1 MAEAGL
7 ILRGV
12 VNYVDGYGTNE
23 KISTNIATAYHDGLV
38 VKGKMDKRTSLPSG
52 SNSVIE
58 QSNGTLITL
67 SLKGKSNIPAPY
79 GGGDLLGTGLIR
91 FINPETGSIS
101 QSDVTFGSG
110 KTIVNGIEKTSDNG
124 YIVYGQ
130 TKEDLFDTKPGGAT
144 DAFVI
149 KYKSNG
155 TQQWSRVFNTH
166 LHESISGLDIDDIG
180 NIYLSGRTSFDLS
193 EPRNGESSWYD
204 QQLGG
209 RYYAA
214 FSAKLSPEG
223 EVLTLNAFH
232 PHYNTGGIDI
242 AANSQGSLV
251 ATYLAGS
258 GRNNPTDYTYISQN
272 NKALWTINSS
282 VESHY
287 ANVEKLHDSDNFA
300 ITTSSNEVSLVD
312 AYGSIYKNFKSQSGT
327 HIYDIEVTKNSIYL
341 LSRALKSDNLT
352 SNTPLMVTTYDLQG
366 ELKASAEKITG
377 TAEFIHDNKYDL
389 TVLENGNYVIS
400 GSSKEQN
407 DEYREVIIF
416 NPKLSDKIICGSS
429 LYTIVEGP
437 SWTHAS
443 SNARQLGG
451 YLASINSEKEDHFV
465 NTKLALPGHKD
476 RKTENWFW
484 IGIRGNTDGT
494 ITLSSG
500 EDIKYSNWHSGGGPN
515 DPLLSTY
522 LSSIGYSGVL
532 EPYIRTSG
540 EWSSLRGTNHS
551 GNTIDVNPNGFD
563 ISGIAEIPFI
573 RRGDSAYVIVEGPT
587 WEEAEAN
594 ANSLGGHLVSINDAD
609 ENRWLHSTFEIG
621 AQKVDKKSTWTGFW
635 SGLTDKES
643 EGSWKWINGEEVE
656 YLNWGHDEPN
666 AGNID
671 NYMLLGWSEDQ
682 KWDDASNNLVN
693 AHNVR
698 LFGIAEIKLTPNNA
712 PTGKPIL
719 TGDFEVGKTISI
731 DASAIKDTDNHEYW
745 SPTYQYS
752 WEVSSNNG
760 STWAALSN
768 SDATDADNTYTLT
781 SEESDKQLRGVV
793 RYLDGYGT
801 NEMLLSDASLVKSVV
816 NRSVLSIDFDGDA
829 AIGQSIAL
837 PISLDGANGLQA
849 FELVL
854 AYDSDIF
861 SLPTSSSAYSAP
873 DLTSDWSFLLNNNV
887 PGQIKIAGFGIKS
900 LTANSGALINLNL
913 NINDGIDPTTTTLD
927 LVSASL
933 NEDAIDVSLQDLDL
947 QITPPSFQVL
957 GARQLAS
964 GLALKLYEAP
974 DLDALNLYD
983 GNDTSVDQPDLLLT
997 RTDGQTVDDLSIHW
1011 QADSK
1016 ELFLLQTDSL
1026 TGAALTPNTSDRLDP
1041 GDYKLTIASRADGL
1055 IAAASGDWLD
1065 GDQDG
1070 TPGGDYSYSFSKT
1083 TSDHLIS
1090 IGDTTR
1096 GPGQKLGLNG
1106 HDTRANITGLPVLI
1120 STETAIKQL
1129 QGTIS
1134 YDAGALTQISL
1145 IEGRQLPSSW
1155 SLTYQDDGNGT
1166 ITYSASGN
1174 SALRGT
1180 DQEIFRLA
1188 ATVDADAS
1196 YGSSTLIQATA
1207 ASTDDPSLSFD
1218 NDPSLIVLAYSG
1230 DATGNGSLSSLDA
1243 SLAARVVVDLDSGFD
1258 AFDDYAPMLLGD
1270 TTGNGNLSSLDSSHI
1285 LRRVVGLETDSFPE
1299 IPG

>member
-1 MAEAGL
+1 MGDADANL
-7 ILRGV
+7 
-12 VNYVDGYGTNE
+12 DGQFNNGQNDVFLS
-23 KISTNIATAYHDGLV
+23 KFSSDGPSNKPPISISISTNSFNENISAGSLIATMQGTDPDINETFTYALVGGEGSSDNKSFTVDDNQLKIKESPNHEIKDSYSIRLRTTDSDGLTFE
-38 VKGKMDKRTSLPSG
+38 KAF
-52 SNSVIE
+52 
-58 QSNGTLITL
+58 TLTVRDV
-67 SLKGKSNIPAPY
+67 NEAP
-79 GGGDLLGTGLIR
+79 T
-91 FINPETGSIS
+91 
-101 QSDVTFGSG
+101 
-110 KTIVNGIEKTSDNG
+110 
-124 YIVYGQ
+124 
-130 TKEDLFDTKPGGAT
+130 
-144 DAFVI
+144 
-149 KYKSNG
+149 
-155 TQQWSRVFNTH
+155 
-166 LHESISGLDIDDIG
+166 
-180 NIYLSGRTSFDLS
+180 NIYTTTT
-193 EPRNGESSWYD
+193 E
-204 QQLGG
+204 
-209 RYYAA
+209 
-214 FSAKLSPEG
+214 
-223 EVLTLNAFH
+223 
-232 PHYNTGGIDI
+232 ID
-242 AANSQGSLV
+242 S
-251 ATYLAGS
+251 
-258 GRNNPTDYTYISQN
+258 YIP
-272 NKALWTINSS
+272 NSS
-282 VESHY
+282 VV
-287 ANVEKLHDSDNFA
+287 ATL
-300 ITTSSNEVSLVD
+300 SSADQDVGD
-312 AYGSIYKNFKSQSGT
+312 T
-327 HIYDIEVTKNSIYL
+327 H
-341 LSRALKSDNLT
+341 
-352 SNTPLMVTTYDLQG
+352 TYDLV
-366 ELKASAEKITG
+366 TG
-377 TAEFIHDNKYDL
+377 
-389 TVLENGNYVIS
+389 S
-400 GSSKEQN
+400 G
-407 DEYREVIIF
+407 
-416 NPKLSDKIICGSS
+416 
-429 LYTIVEGP
+429 
-437 SWTHAS
+437 
-443 SNARQLGG
+443 
-451 YLASINSEKEDHFV
+451 
-465 NTKLALPGHKD
+465 
-476 RKTENWFW
+476 
-484 IGIRGNTDGT
+484 
-494 ITLSSG
+494 
-500 EDIKYSNWHSGGGPN
+500 
-515 DPLLSTY
+515 
-522 LSSIGYSGVL
+522 
-532 EPYIRTSG
+532 
-540 EWSSLRGTNHS
+540 
-551 GNTIDVNPNGFD
+551 
-563 ISGIAEIPFI
+563 
-573 RRGDSAYVIVEGPT
+573 
-587 WEEAEAN
+587 
-594 ANSLGGHLVSINDAD
+594 
-609 ENRWLHSTFEIG
+609 
-621 AQKVDKKSTWTGFW
+621 
-635 SGLTDKES
+635 
-643 EGSWKWINGEEVE
+643 
-656 YLNWGHDEPN
+656 
-666 AGNID
+666 
-671 NYMLLGWSEDQ
+671 
-682 KWDDASNNLVN
+682 
-693 AHNVR
+693 
-698 LFGIAEIKLTPNNA
+698 
-712 PTGKPIL
+712 
-719 TGDFEVGKTISI
+719 
-731 DASAIKDTDNHEYW
+731 
-745 SPTYQYS
+745 
-752 WEVSSNNG
+752 
-760 STWAALSN
+760 
-768 SDATDADNTYTLT
+768 DADNGSFVIDGNELKIKSIQDQETKDSY
-781 SEESDKQLRGVV
+781 SIRLRTTDSGG
-793 RYLDGYGT
+793 L
-801 NEMLLSDASLVKSVV
+801 NFEKSFAIAVED
-816 NRSVLSIDFDGDA
+816 RSVLSINFDGDA

-861 SLPTSSSAYSAP
+861 SIPTSSPTYSAP
-873 DLTSDWSFLLNNNV
+873 DLTSDWSFLLNTNI
-887 PGQIKIAGFGIKS
+887 PGQIKIAGFGVKS

-913 NINDGIDPTTTTLD
+913 NVNDGIDPTTTTLD

-983 GNDTSVDQPDLLLT
+983 GNDTSIDQPDLLLT